1 MSEKRAKQIRRAS
14 KRTASAPVG
23 IVHIRAGYDAA
34 TSSINRSTV
43 SHAVQDAVKDLTPSV
58 LKALRRNSRYLDC
71 NSAVYSGAVK
81 RMTTLIV
88 GTGIMA
94 TSASKDAE
102 WGNAATA
109 RYSEW
114 GKSCDITGTS
124 DMPALQQIIVRSMIV
139 DGEIFAL
146 KTSDE
151 SGPRIQLIE
160 AHQISDIVCNDVGR
174 PLYYVPVGV
183 DKGDG
188 NSGSVPPGC
197 YPAENVIHF
206 FRQFRA
212 GQRRGVPL
220 FTPAINTARD
230 VDELVNLE
238 KAASKAAAKTVEI
251 VKR

>member
-124 DMPALQQIIVRSMIV
+124 DMPALLNHFV
-139 DGEIFAL
+139 
-146 KTSDE
+146 
-151 SGPRIQLIE
+151 
-160 AHQISDIVCNDVGR
+160 
-174 PLYYVPVGV
+174 
-183 DKGDG
+183 
-188 NSGSVPPGC
+188 SVAMPP
-197 YPAENVIHF
+197 N
-206 FRQFRA
+206 
-212 GQRRGVPL
+212 VPL
-220 FTPAINTARD
+220 WNAPWTAPSATTSRTPC
-230 VDELVNLE
+230 
-238 KAASKAAAKTVEI
+238 SKRPI
-251 VKR
+251 